1 MSSVAAVTSYAPPAT
16 QDRGRL
22 LVADDQP
29 AVREALRF
37 LLKSN
42 GYDVRAVASPA
53 AVLEAMA
60 AERFDLLLMDLN
72 FARDTTTGREGLE
85 LVPHV
90 RALDPV
96 LPVMVMTAWSTVP
109 LAVAIMRE
117 GVCDFVE
124 KPWDNARV
132 LASVAQHVENG
143 HRQRRTRRL
152 ETDALAVQHRLLTK
166 GTPAVPGYDI
176 GAGWSFA
183 EALGGDAWVV
193 APRPGGGLAVAIA
206 DVCGKGLPAALLM
219 ASALA
224 TLEDL
229 LAADLGPGA
238 ICGELSR
245 LLAPRLGP
253 ERFVSFACATF
264 DPRAGTL
271 RYANAGHPSPLLLAG
286 GDVHRLA
293 STGPVLGVV
302 ADAAYEE
309 RTLPWDRGHRLVLFT
324 DGVLEAPGASGEEL
338 GEARLL
344 ERVRALA
351 AAPAAVAAE
360 GALSLARTFA
370 GGTLADDATVVVV
383 DRIPFEEEGTLGP
396 RVPNE

>member
-1 MSSVAAVTSYAPPAT
+1 MAALETDAALAE
-16 QDRGRL
+16 RGRV
-22 LVADDQP
+22 LVADDQH
-29 AVREALRF
+29 AIRESLRL

-42 GYDVRAVASPA
+42 GYEVHTVASPG
-53 AVLEAMA
+53 AVLHALSEG
-60 AERFDLLLMDLN
+60 RFDLLLMDLN

-90 RALDPV
+90 RALDAA

-132 LASVAQHVENG
+132 LASIARHVEGG
-143 HRQRRTRRL
+143 HRLRRSRRL
-152 ETDALAVQHRLLTK
+152 ETDALAVQRRLL
-166 GTPAVPGYDI
+166 PRSAPVVPGFDV
-176 GAGWSFA
+176 GAQWSFA
-183 EALGGDAWVV
+183 ETLGGDAWV
-193 APRPGGGLAVAIA
+193 AMPRPGGGLAVAIA

-219 ASALA
+219 ASTLA

-229 LAADLGPGA
+229 LAGGLSPAA
-238 ICGELSR
+238 ICVELSR
-245 LLAPRLGP
+245 LLAPRLPP
-253 ERFVSFACATF
+253 ERFVSFACVTIDADTVS
-264 DPRAGTL
+264 
-271 RYANAGHPSPLLLAG
+271 YANAGHPSPLLLG
-286 GDVHRLA
+286 GGGVRRLA

-302 ADAAYEE
+302 AGAAYEE
-309 RTLPWDRGHRLVLFT
+309 RTLEWSRGDRLVLVT
-324 DGVLEAPGASGEEL
+324 DGVLEAPAASGEEL
-338 GEARLL
+338 GEARLVGRL
-344 ERVRALA
+344 RALA

-383 DRIPFEEEGTLGP
+383 DRLAEIMEPGP
-396 RVPNE
+396 RPE

>member
-1 MSSVAAVTSYAPPAT
+1 MAAIETDAALAE
-16 QDRGRL
+16 RGRV
-22 LVADDQP
+22 LVADDQH
-29 AVREALRF
+29 AIRESLRL

-42 GYDVRAVASPA
+42 GYDVRTVASPS
-53 AVLEAMA
+53 AVLQALSS
-60 AERFDLLLMDLN
+60 ERFDLLLMDLN

-90 RALDPV
+90 RALDAT

-132 LASVAQHVENG
+132 LASVAEHVENG
-143 HRQRRTRRL
+143 HRLRRTRRL
-152 ETDALAVQHRLLTK
+152 ETDALAVQRRLLPRSA
-166 GTPAVPGYDI
+166 PALPGYDI
-176 GAGWSFA
+176 GADWSFA
-183 EALGGDAWVV
+183 EALGGDAWVAV
-193 APRPGGGLAVAIA
+193 ERPGGGLAVAIA

-219 ASALA
+219 ASTLA

-229 LAADLGPGA
+229 LAGGLGPAA

-253 ERFVSFACATF
+253 ERFVSFVCATI
-264 DPRAGTL
+264 DASGL
-271 RYANAGHPSPLLLAG
+271 RYANAGHPSPLVLG
-286 GDVHRLA
+286 GGGVRRLA

-302 ADAAYEE
+302 AGAAYEE
-309 RTLPWDRGHRLVLFT
+309 RTLPWTTGDRLVLFT
-324 DGVLEAPGASGEEL
+324 DGVLEAASPSGEEL

-344 ERVRALA
+344 DRLRALA
-351 AAPAAVAAE
+351 AAPAAVASA
-360 GALSLARTFA
+360 GALALARTFA
-370 GGTLADDATVVVV
+370 GGTLADDATVVIV
-383 DRIPFEEEGTLGP
+383 DRLENDRSRDL
-396 RVPNE
+396 VPHE

>member
-1 MSSVAAVTSYAPPAT
+1 MAALGTDAALAE
-16 QDRGRL
+16 RGRV

-29 AVREALRF
+29 AIRESLRL

-42 GYDVRAVASPA
+42 GYDVATVASPA
-53 AVLEAMA
+53 AVLA
-60 AERFDLLLMDLN
+60 AVASERFDLLLMDLN

-90 RALDPV
+90 RALDAT

-109 LAVAIMRE
+109 LAVAIMQE

-132 LASVAQHVENG
+132 LASVARHVEEG
-143 HRQRRTRRL
+143 HRRRRTRRL
-152 ETDALAVQHRLLTK
+152 ETDALAVQRRLL
-166 GTPAVPGYDI
+166 PRSAPVVPGFDI
-176 GAGWSFA
+176 GAEWSFA
-183 EALGGDAWVV
+183 EALGGDAWVAV
-193 APRPGGGLAVAIA
+193 PRPGGGLAVAIA

-229 LAADLGPGA
+229 LAGGLGPA
-238 ICGELSR
+238 AVCSELSR
-245 LLAPRLGP
+245 LLAPRLPP
-253 ERFVSFACATF
+253 ERFVSFACAAIE
-264 DPRAGTL
+264 AGALT
-271 RYANAGHPSPLLLAG
+271 YANAGHPSPLLLG
-286 GDVHRLA
+286 RSGVRRLA

-309 RTLPWDRGHRLVLFT
+309 RRFEWSGGDRLVLFT
-324 DGVLEAPGASGEEL
+324 DGVLEAPAASGEEL
-338 GEARLL
+338 GEARLVGRL
-344 ERVRALA
+344 RALS

-360 GALSLARTFA
+360 GALSLARNFA

-383 DRIPFEEEGTLGP
+383 DRLAGITEPGP
-396 RVPNE
+396 RPE

>member
-1 MSSVAAVTSYAPPAT
+1 MAAIDTNAAALV
-16 QDRGRL
+16 DRGRV

-29 AVREALRF
+29 AIRESLRL
-37 LLKSN
+37 LLKTH

-53 AVLEAMA
+53 AVLEALA
-60 AERFDLLLMDLN
+60 SERFDLLLMDLN

-90 RALDPV
+90 RALDAT

-132 LASVAQHVENG
+132 LASVAEHVEGG
-143 HRQRRTRRL
+143 HRRRRARRL
-152 ETDALAVQHRLLTK
+152 ETDALAVQGRLLAK
-166 GTPAVPGYDI
+166 SAPAVAGWDI
-176 GAGWSFA
+176 GADWSFA
-183 EALGGDAWVV
+183 EALGGDAWVAV
-193 APRPGGGLAVAIA
+193 PRPGGGLSVAIA

-219 ASALA
+219 ASTLA

-229 LAADLGPGA
+229 LAGGLGPAA

-253 ERFVSFACATF
+253 ERFVSFACATI
-264 DPRAGTL
+264 DGGALT
-271 RYANAGHPSPLLLAG
+271 YANAGHPSPLVLGG
-286 GDVHRLA
+286 GDVRRLA
-293 STGPVLGVV
+293 STGTVLGVV
-302 ADAAYEE
+302 AGAAYEE
-309 RTLPWDRGHRLVLFT
+309 RTLPWAAGDRLVLFT
-324 DGVLEAPGASGEEL
+324 DGILEAPAPSGEEL

-344 ERVRALA
+344 ERLRALG
-351 AAPAAVAAE
+351 AAPAAVASA
-360 GALSLARTFA
+360 GALALARTFA

-383 DRIPFEEEGTLGP
+383 DRLENDGTLDL
-396 RVPNE
+396 VPKQ

>member
-1 MSSVAAVTSYAPPAT
+1 MAALETDAALVE
-16 QDRGRL
+16 RGRV

-29 AVREALRF
+29 AIRESLRL
-37 LLKSN
+37 LLKGH
-42 GYDVRAVASPA
+42 GYEVRTVASPS
-53 AVLEAMA
+53 AVLQALA
-60 AERFDLLLMDLN
+60 SERFDLLLMDLN

-90 RALDPV
+90 RALDAT

-132 LASVAQHVENG
+132 LASVAQHVESG
-143 HRQRRTRRL
+143 HRLRRTRRL
-152 ETDALAVQHRLLTK
+152 ETDALAVQRRLLTR
-166 GTPAVPGYDI
+166 GAPVVPGFDI
-176 GAGWSFA
+176 GADWSFA
-183 EALGGDAWVV
+183 EALGGDAWVA
-193 APRPGGGLAVAIA
+193 APRPGGALAVAIV

-219 ASALA
+219 ASTLA

-229 LAADLGPGA
+229 LAGELGPAA

-253 ERFVSFACATF
+253 ERFVSFVCATL
-264 DPRAGTL
+264 DAGTL
-271 RYANAGHPSPLLLAG
+271 RYANAGHPSPLLLG
-286 GDVHRLA
+286 EGDVRRLA

-302 ADAAYEE
+302 AGAAYEE
-309 RTLPWDRGHRLVLFT
+309 RTLPWAAGDRLVLFT
-324 DGVLEAPGASGEEL
+324 DGILEAPAPSGEEL

-344 ERVRALA
+344 DRLRALS
-351 AAPAAVAAE
+351 AAPAAVASA
-360 GALSLARTFA
+360 GALALARTFA

-383 DRIPFEEEGTLGP
+383 DCLENDGTRG
-396 RVPNE
+396 RSSHMNE

>member
-1 MSSVAAVTSYAPPAT
+1 MSTAAAVSSYVPPT
-16 QDRGRL
+16 PQDRGRV
-22 LVADDQP
+22 LVADDQH
-29 AVREALRF
+29 AIRESLRL

-42 GYDVRAVASPA
+42 GYDVRTVASPA
-53 AVLEAMA
+53 AVLHAVA
-60 AERFDLLLMDLN
+60 SERFDLLLMDLN

-90 RALDPV
+90 RALDAT

-132 LASVAQHVENG
+132 LASVAQHVESG
-143 HRQRRTRRL
+143 HRLRRTRRL
-152 ETDALAVQHRLLTK
+152 ETDALAVQRRLLPRSA
-166 GTPAVPGYDI
+166 PAVPGFDI
-176 GAGWSFA
+176 GADWSFA
-183 EALGGDAWVV
+183 EALGGDGWVA

-219 ASALA
+219 ASTLA

-229 LAADLGPGA
+229 LAGGRGPAD

-253 ERFVSFACATF
+253 ERFVSFACMTIDA
-264 DPRAGTL
+264 DRIA
-271 RYANAGHPSPLLLAG
+271 YANAGHPSPLVLGDG
-286 GDVHRLA
+286 GVRRLQ

-302 ADAAYEE
+302 AGAVYEE
-309 RTLPWDRGHRLVLFT
+309 RTVEWSRGDRLVLFT
-324 DGVLEAPGASGEEL
+324 DGVLEAPAASGEEL
-338 GEARLL
+338 GETRLVDRL
-344 ERVRALA
+344 RALA
-351 AAPAAVAAE
+351 GAPAAVAAE

-383 DRIPFEEEGTLGP
+383 DRLGEITEPGP
-396 RVPNE
+396 RPE

>member
-1 MSSVAAVTSYAPPAT
+1 MAAIDADAALV
-16 QDRGRL
+16 DRGRV
-22 LVADDQP
+22 LVADDQL
-29 AVREALRF
+29 AIRESLRL

-42 GYDVRAVASPA
+42 GYDVRTVASPA
-53 AVLEAMA
+53 AVLQAVA
-60 AERFDLLLMDLN
+60 SERFDLLLMDLN

-90 RALDPV
+90 RALDAT

-132 LASVAQHVENG
+132 LASVAQHVESG
-143 HRQRRTRRL
+143 HRLRRTRRL
-152 ETDALAVQHRLLTK
+152 ETDALAVQRRLLPK
-166 GTPAVPGYDI
+166 GAVVPGFDI
-176 GAGWSFA
+176 GASWSFA
-183 EALGGDAWVV
+183 EALGGDGWV
-193 APRPGGGLAVAIA
+193 ASPRPGGGLAVAIA

-219 ASALA
+219 ASTLA

-229 LAADLGPGA
+229 LAGGRGPAD

-253 ERFVSFACATF
+253 ERFVSFACMTI
-264 DPRAGTL
+264 DAG
-271 RYANAGHPSPLLLAG
+271 RIAYANAGHPSPLVLGEG
-286 GDVHRLA
+286 GVRRLA

-302 ADAAYEE
+302 AGALYEE
-309 RTLPWDRGHRLVLFT
+309 RTVEWSRGDRLALFT
-324 DGVLEAPGASGEEL
+324 DGVLEAPAASGEEL
-338 GEARLL
+338 GEARLVDRL
-344 ERVRALA
+344 RALA
-351 AAPAAVAAE
+351 GAPAAVAAE

-383 DRIPFEEEGTLGP
+383 DRLGEITEPGP
-396 RVPNE
+396 RPE